1 MESYFSQHD
10 HNLAGALVV
19 GGLVHA
25 LPGASFGGK
34 VAHGHEGGAR
44 EPLAARVCL
53 LVLGER

>member
-1 MESYFSQHD
+1 MELYFSQHD
-10 HNLAGALVV
+10 HNLARALVV

-25 LPGASFGGK
+25 LLGAGGV
-34 VAHGHEGGAR
+34 VALGHEGGGR